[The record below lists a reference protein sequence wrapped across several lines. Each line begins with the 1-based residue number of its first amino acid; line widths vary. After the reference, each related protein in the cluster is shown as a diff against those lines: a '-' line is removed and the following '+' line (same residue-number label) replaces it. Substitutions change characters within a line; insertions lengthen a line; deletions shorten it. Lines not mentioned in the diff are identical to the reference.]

1 MAQTIKLRRSATQG
15 GTPTVSQLSLGE
27 VAINTYDGK
36 MYIKK
41 DSGTASIVEVGG
53 GNLPLT
59 GGTISG
65 HTLFSDNVEARWGNS
80 ADLKIYHDGSNSYI
94 KDVGTGTLN
103 IQGATQVLIGSA
115 TTGEV
120 GVQFVENAGVN
131 LRHNNIQKLS
141 TTDTG
146 IDVTGTATMDG
157 LIVSTSSAVTA
168 SFSRDGSDGDSVQI
182 FNGAVGT
189 TRVLGLGGTGND
201 GTINSQYGGVKI
213 QPAGQTSAFF
223 SSGGDISFYEDTGT
237 TAKLTWD
244 ASAESLNFADN
255 GKATFGASADLQIYH
270 DGSNSYIKDAG
281 IGDLVLNVNNFRV
294 KNAADSEIYLFVQD
308 GGGVNLYH
316 TGNSIKL
323 STTSTGIDVTGTV
336 VADALSVGGT
346 LNLTGLFALTGTRGT
361 FVDSSENSTIPHIFA
376 TNDDVGD
383 FSQEAGHLVIQPRVH
398 TSVFRDI
405 IFAGG
410 TTNAKRLMTIQGEGD
425 ISFYE
430 DTGTTAKFHW
440 DASAEKLN
448 LSGTGGLDVSGTVTA
463 DGTTSNSAPKYNFS
477 GDTDTGLGYIGTNT
491 VGLIAGGSRKFYVNA
506 THAFFQNLTGGVDV
520 PSLNIAST
528 TVIDAS
534 RNLTNI
540 GTISSGVITATG
552 GNSGQWNTAYGWGD
566 HASAGYTT
574 AAGTT
579 YTAGTGITLTGQA
592 FSLTDTNSKLNL
604 SGGTMSGTLTVTGE
618 ITANGGIALGDN
630 DKATFGA
637 SDDLQIYHNGN
648 QSFIADTGTGDLFI
662 RASNTFIQSAGNEN
676 GLSVVGDGA
685 VQAYFNNALKLSTTA
700 TGIDVTGTA
709 TMDGLTVSGSQ
720 NSKVAYFDD
729 SSEGGSRQLQFTSS
743 NNGQYWDINSQGTS
757 GGLGGVISLS
767 TRSIERF
774 RIATDG
780 SLSTPTL
787 GTSNVRFGV
796 NAGNSIVSGGNY
808 NTVVGDEAGT
818 AITTGDV
825 NTFVGYSA
833 GAATT
838 TGGSNSG
845 FGRLALANNTTG
857 SNNLAV
863 GVNALYLLTT
873 GTYNTAVG
881 NSAGAA
887 ITTGQYNTAVG
898 GLALDA
904 NTTASN
910 NTAVGYASLGTN
922 TTGTQNVALGS
933 YALDANTT
941 ASNNTAV
948 GHSSLTAN
956 TTGTKNVC
964 IGYGAG
970 DAITTGS
977 NNTIIGDY
985 AGTAAL
991 ADTIVLASGTT
1002 ERMRIDAAG
1011 NVLVGTTTSA
1021 GAGKLTVAGGINSVN
1036 GALNVAGNGGFY
1048 NSANKFGVDNNAGAS
1063 RLYSSGPNSS
1073 TRGSFEFHTT
1083 DSVGT
1088 LDTVSMKIDSAGN
1101 VGIGTT
1107 APAAKLQV
1115 EELGIDTTTT
1125 STTAVTQV
1133 AIDSM
1138 VAATF
1143 RSARYTIQVTNS
1155 TDGTYHLTEMLLIH
1169 DGTTPSINEFGTI
1182 YTGSAAE
1189 AVFTADINSGNVRIL
1204 ATPASTDAMAFKVI
1218 RHSITV

>member
-1 MAQTIKLRRSATQG
+1 MATIVTRA
-15 GTPTVSQLSLGE
+15 
-27 VAINTYDGK
+27 GK
-36 MYIKK
+36 G
-41 DSGTASIVEVGG
+41 S
-53 GNLPLT
+53 PLT
-59 GGTISG
+59 NTEVDANFTNLNTDKAELSGATFTGEIQANGGIALGDNDKATFG
-65 HTLFSDNVEARWGNS
+65 ASD
-80 ADLKIYHDGSNSYI
+80 DLQIYHDGANSFI
-94 KDVGTGTLN
+94 NDTGTGNLYIQASDN
-103 IQGATQVLIGSA
+103 IYFQSADGSHRYAQFINGGASLLKFDN
-115 TTGEV
+115 TT
-120 GVQFVENAGVN
+120 
-131 LRHNNIQKLS
+131 RIS
-141 TTDTG
+141 TTSTG
-146 IDVTGTATMDG
+146 IDVNGTAVMDG
-157 LIVSTSSAVTA
+157 LTVNSGATSTTVNFGNSGTPYATWYNDINGVSIISADAGNTGGA
-168 SFSRDGSDGDSVQI
+168 TRLQ
-182 FNGAVGT
+182 FNA
-189 TRVLGLGGTGND
+189 
-201 GTINSQYGGVKI
+201 GGVQALRI
-213 QPAGQTSAFF
+213 QE
-223 SSGGDISFYEDTGT
+223 GGDIRFYEDTGT

-787 GTSNVRFGV
+787 GASNVRFGV

-985 AGTAAL
+985 AGTAGL
-991 ADTIVLASGTT
+991 ADTIVLAAGTT
-1002 ERMRIDAAG
+1002 ERMRIDSSG
-1011 NVLVGTTTSA
+1011 NVGIGVSSPNTKLHLDEVPATIVGGNAINGSTMKGIKIETTA
-1021 GAGKLTVAGGINSVN
+1021 N
-1036 GALNVAGNGGFY
+1036 GN
-1048 NSANKFGVDNNAGAS
+1048 
-1063 RLYSSGPNSS
+1063 
-1073 TRGSFEFHTT
+1073 E
-1083 DSVGT
+1083 SVGLWFGT
-1088 LDTVSMKIDSAGN
+1088 NGVHWSGMSGQRHNADTGWGTDLRFYTHEPAITDLTYARERMRIDASGN

>member
-41 DSGTASIVEVGG
+41 DSGTASIVEIGG

-774 RIATDG
+774 RIASDG

-787 GTSNVRFGV
+787 GISNVRFGV

-818 AITTGDV
+818 AITTGD
-825 NTFVGYSA
+825 
-833 GAATT
+833 
-838 TGGSNSG
+838 
-845 FGRLALANNTTG
+845 
-857 SNNLAV
+857 
-863 GVNALYLLTT
+863 
-873 GTYNTAVG
+873 
-881 NSAGAA
+881 
-887 ITTGQYNTAVG
+887 
-898 GLALDA
+898 
-904 NTTASN
+904 
-910 NTAVGYASLGTN
+910 
-922 TTGTQNVALGS
+922 QNVAVGLLRRCRDYYRRFKLG
-933 YALDANTT
+933 
-941 ASNNTAV
+941 
-948 GHSSLTAN
+948 
-956 TTGTKNVC
+956 
-964 IGYGAG
+964 
-970 DAITTGS
+970 
-977 NNTIIGDY
+977 
-985 AGTAAL
+985 
-991 ADTIVLASGTT
+991 
-1002 ERMRIDAAG
+1002 
-1011 NVLVGTTTSA
+1011 
-1021 GAGKLTVAGGINSVN
+1021 
-1036 GALNVAGNGGFY
+1036 FW
-1048 NSANKFGVDNNAGAS
+1048 
-1063 RLYSSGPNSS
+1063 
-1073 TRGSFEFHTT
+1073 SFSFSKQHY
-1083 DSVGT
+1083 
-1088 LDTVSMKIDSAGN
+1088 
-1101 VGIGTT
+1101 
-1107 APAAKLQV
+1107 
-1115 EELGIDTTTT
+1115 
-1125 STTAVTQV
+1125 
-1133 AIDSM
+1133 
-1138 VAATF
+1138 
-1143 RSARYTIQVTNS
+1143 R
-1155 TDGTYHLTEMLLIH
+1155 
-1169 DGTTPSINEFGTI
+1169 
-1182 YTGSAAE
+1182 
-1189 AVFTADINSGNVRIL
+1189 
-1204 ATPASTDAMAFKVI
+1204 FKQPCC
-1218 RHSITV
+1218 RC

>member
-41 DSGTASIVEVGG
+41 DSGTASIVEIGG

-637 SDDLQIYHNGN
+637 SDDLQIYHDG
-648 QSFIADTGTGDLFI
+648 SHSYIKDLGTGNLRVDAASFQIRSDVGENMAGFAKDGSVDL
-662 RASNTFIQSAGNEN
+662 SYN
-676 GLSVVGDGA
+676 GVTK
-685 VQAYFNNALKLSTTA
+685 FSTTD
-700 TGIDVTGTA
+700 TGIDVTG
-709 TMDGLTVSGSQ
+709 
-720 NSKVAYFDD
+720 
-729 SSEGGSRQLQFTSS
+729 
-743 NNGQYWDINSQGTS
+743 
-757 GGLGGVISLS
+757 
-767 TRSIERF
+767 
-774 RIATDG
+774 
-780 SLSTPTL
+780 
-787 GTSNVRFGV
+787 
-796 NAGNSIVSGGNY
+796 
-808 NTVVGDEAGT
+808 
-818 AITTGDV
+818 
-825 NTFVGYSA
+825 
-833 GAATT
+833 
-838 TGGSNSG
+838 
-845 FGRLALANNTTG
+845 
-857 SNNLAV
+857 
-863 GVNALYLLTT
+863 
-873 GTYNTAVG
+873 
-881 NSAGAA
+881 
-887 ITTGQYNTAVG
+887 
-898 GLALDA
+898 
-904 NTTASN
+904 
-910 NTAVGYASLGTN
+910 
-922 TTGTQNVALGS
+922 
-933 YALDANTT
+933 
-941 ASNNTAV
+941 
-948 GHSSLTAN
+948 H
-956 TTGTKNVC
+956 C
-964 IGYGAG
+964 
-970 DAITTGS
+970 
-977 NNTIIGDY
+977 
-985 AGTAAL
+985 
-991 ADTIVLASGTT
+991 
-1002 ERMRIDAAG
+1002 
-1011 NVLVGTTTSA
+1011 
-1021 GAGKLTVAGGINSVN
+1021 
-1036 GALNVAGNGGFY
+1036 
-1048 NSANKFGVDNNAGAS
+1048 
-1063 RLYSSGPNSS
+1063 
-1073 TRGSFEFHTT
+1073 
-1083 DSVGT
+1083 
-1088 LDTVSMKIDSAGN
+1088 
-1101 VGIGTT
+1101 
-1107 APAAKLQV
+1107 
-1115 EELGIDTTTT
+1115 
-1125 STTAVTQV
+1125 
-1133 AIDSM
+1133 
-1138 VAATF
+1138 
-1143 RSARYTIQVTNS
+1143 
-1155 TDGTYHLTEMLLIH
+1155 H
-1169 DGTTPSINEFGTI
+1169 DGWF
-1182 YTGSAAE
+1182 
-1189 AVFTADINSGNVRIL
+1189 DC
-1204 ATPASTDAMAFKVI
+1204 
-1218 RHSITV
+1218 